1 VSLKDVTRNPV
12 LADLADVLD
21 GRTERR
27 PGLLQ
32 CLVEPSEGQVGALV
46 CFPYAGG
53 NAVNFQ
59 PLAGALRGSG
69 LAVFAV
75 ELPGHDVAAR
85 SEPFAPMAH
94 VVGQVADE
102 VAGRGLTRV
111 LLWGHSSGAAF
122 AMETARRLTERG
134 VDVQH
139 VLLAAQLPGTP
150 DDRRA
155 AIAALSGQSNAEIAA
170 FLTRDGG
177 YTGLGTLDA
186 DRADHAGA
194 AYRHDCVSAH
204 RYLADALEAP
214 PTTRLSVPVTVVVA
228 ADDPSTAGYP
238 GRHRDWQH
246 LAERVDLH
254 ELADGGHYF
263 LRTRPTGA
271 AHAVLHAAGLLRPSR
286 VEP

>member
-1 VSLKDVTRNPV
+1 M
-12 LADLADVLD
+12 
-21 GRTERR
+21 
-27 PGLLQ
+27 
-32 CLVEPSEGQVGALV
+32 V

-139 VLLAAQLPGTP
+139 VLLGAQLPGTP

-204 RYLADALEAP
+204 HYLADALEAP
-214 PTTRLSVPVTVVVA
+214 PPRGCPCRSPWWWQPTTPV
-228 ADDPSTAGYP
+228 
-238 GRHRDWQH
+238 RRDIQ
-246 LAERVDLH
+246 
-254 ELADGGHYF
+254 
-263 LRTRPTGA
+263 P
-271 AHAVLHAAGLLRPSR
+271 P
-286 VEP
+286 P